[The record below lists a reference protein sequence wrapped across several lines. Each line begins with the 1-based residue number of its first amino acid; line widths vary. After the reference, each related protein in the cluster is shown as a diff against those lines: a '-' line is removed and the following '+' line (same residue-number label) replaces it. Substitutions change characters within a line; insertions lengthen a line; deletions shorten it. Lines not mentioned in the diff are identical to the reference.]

1 VAISETSLRSQV
13 QNAVAFLDNLFAA
26 QTIATDQATV
36 VAGTAGPLAKAK
48 LEGAEIVRALVAQAI
63 GSAQLLLGANMI
75 DYSTEITLKPER
87 DVLLAIGRL
96 FDYFHANNIS
106 VESRVFDHG
115 TWTTFGSSKGE
126 LSRLSLDEFAYGI
139 EATFTE
145 KRTLRCIADQS
156 SGGRRFAE
164 VFALEGSANGPD
176 ILDIRGSGASTNLTV
191 ASALNSG
198 LSNSTFAQYSWTTA
212 PAASTPATGVAND
225 EVTDWTLGDPTDHEL
240 DVDLAP
246 HTLPGITTPVTLRF
260 NDNGSLSQKL
270 SVSNAQVDLNSP
282 YKAGFWIYR
291 ESSCDG
297 TLTLAM
303 GSTTKAVA
311 MSTFSN
317 STWTW
322 FELDDD
328 EDLWPGNWLNDE
340 AAVSLTLASRTT
352 GTFVCSNPHWGP
364 MSLFDGLWYF
374 LPAGTSP
381 HLLDDEITA
390 TSSIA
395 SDSKIQKHLAYAF
408 GAYLPHRASVATIT
422 AAGGRTLTFATGP
435 DTITASTGSF
445 VTDGYV
451 VGMKVVVAGTSSNDG
466 TYSITAVAALVLTV
480 SETLTAEGP
489 LSATATLDGTPTI
502 PDPS

>member
-1 VAISETSLRSQV
+1 MAISETSLRSQV
-13 QNAVAFLDNLFAA
+13 QNAVALLDNLFTS

-36 VAGTAGPLAKAK
+36 VAATAGPLAKAK

-63 GSAQLLLGANMI
+63 GTSQLLLGANLI

-106 VESRVFDHG
+106 IESRGFDHG

-126 LSRLSLDEFAYGI
+126 LTRLSLDEYGYGI
-139 EATFTE
+139 EATFAE

-176 ILDIRGSGASTNLTV
+176 ILDIRGSGAATNLTV
-191 ASALNSG
+191 ASAINSG
-198 LSNSTFAQYSWTTA
+198 LANSTFAQYSWTTA
-212 PAASTPATGVAND
+212 PAAAAPATGAASD
-225 EVTDWTLGDPTDHEL
+225 EVTDWTLADPTDHEL

-246 HTLPGITTPVTLRF
+246 HTLPGITTPVSIRF
-260 NDNGSLSQKL
+260 NDNGSLSQRL
-270 SVSNAQVDLNSP
+270 SVSNAQVGLNSP
-282 YKAGFWIYR
+282 YQVGFWIYK
-291 ESSCDG
+291 EASCDG

-303 GSTTKAVA
+303 GAASRAVA

-317 STWTW
+317 TTWTW
-322 FELDDD
+322 FELTAD
-328 EDLWPGNWLNDE
+328 ENLWPGNWLNDQ
-340 AAVSLTLASRTT
+340 AAISLTLASRTT
-352 GTFVCSNPHWGP
+352 GTFVASNPHWGP

-374 LPAGTSP
+374 LPAGTAP

-395 SDSKIQKHLAYAF
+395 SDSKVQKHLAYAF

-422 AAGGRTLTFATGP
+422 AAGGRTLTFAASGK
-435 DTITASTGSF
+435 TITASTGSF
-445 VTDGYV
+445 VTDGYA
-451 VGMKVVVAGTSSNDG
+451 VGMLVVVAGTSSNNG
-466 TYSITAVAALVLTV
+466 TFSITVVSALVLTV
-480 SETLTAEGP
+480 SETVVDEGP

-502 PDPS
+502 VDPA